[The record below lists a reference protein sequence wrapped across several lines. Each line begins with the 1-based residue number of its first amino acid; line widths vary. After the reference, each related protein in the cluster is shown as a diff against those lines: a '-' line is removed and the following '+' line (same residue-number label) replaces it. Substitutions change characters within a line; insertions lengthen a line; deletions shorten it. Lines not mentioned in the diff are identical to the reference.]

1 MSATNSHRTEEPMK
15 PDTQTPLTRDHLQR
29 LKKDKLITSDNWVE
43 TPFAEW
49 LELELYAAQND
60 RDRFEESNRQAWEA
74 NARLREQLAQAR
86 DEALEEVKKFCKDL
100 SDSSY
105 ERFPAYAAGAA
116 RCAEGIGE
124 MRHAA
129 PAAQAAP
136 SHMAAP
142 YAWAIDLHGPADF
155 YKREEAARGEL
166 ARRNEKYPEKDRKLV
181 PLYTAP
187 PSAIEPLRAALE
199 KAMRGYQ
206 NLADLVLQG
215 QYAEECREHAAEIHA
230 VLYGIPKI
238 RRTDEGTNG

>member
-1 MSATNSHRTEEPMK
+1 MGANSHRTEEPMK

-136 SHMAAP
+136 SHMAPLTDERFAQVAKFIKYWIGHP
-142 YAWAIDLHGPADF
+142 EFDAFLNEQLRVIA
-155 YKREEAARGEL
+155 KEAA
-166 ARRNEKYPEKDRKLV
+166 AV
-181 PLYTAP
+181 
-187 PSAIEPLRAALE
+187 PSATLPTE
-199 KAMRGYQ
+199 KKDG
-206 NLADLVLQG
+206 
-215 QYAEECREHAAEIHA
+215 
-230 VLYGIPKI
+230 
-238 RRTDEGTNG
+238 

>member
-74 NARLREQLAQAR
+74 NARLGEQLAQAR
-86 DEALEEVKKFCKDL
+86 DEALDAAKKFCKDL

-136 SHMAAP
+136 SHTATRSEISTQLWAVIDKWTDDHIYAAQGVS
-142 YAWAIDLHGPADF
+142 IDLLVDV
-155 YKREEAARGEL
+155 ARAL
-166 ARRNEKYPEKDRKLV
+166 DIA
-181 PLYTAP
+181 PL
-187 PSAIEPLRAALE
+187 SAIEPKLICERCGADRYKEDCRE
-199 KAMRGYQ
+199 KANPTKCPMHGDARGPEKSYWKVIRG
-206 NLADLVLQG
+206 AD
-215 QYAEECREHAAEIHA
+215 
-230 VLYGIPKI
+230 
-238 RRTDEGTNG
+238 RRGER